1 MRRLAAALYKIVD
14 KNSKPMISVKV
25 KGEDKVMAPE
35 DVSSTV
41 FTKMK
46 ETAEN

>member
-1 MRRLAAALYKIVD
+1 MLLPFKIVD

-25 KGEDKVMAPE
+25 KGEDVMAPE